1 MALSSDGYLDK
12 VKKGKRRKEKSDQE
26 FEKNFSSSF
35 YIAKRGSPLDERETH
50 QIHGRV

>member
-1 MALSSDGYLDK
+1 MK
-12 VKKGKRRKEKSDQE
+12 NEKEEKEKSDQE